1 MRKYYWEMEH
11 NEKVF
16 TQKKNKHTYVQK
28 YKHTVYT
35 ITIMSNSSKDVV
47 RIMSI
52 IVKLKVENAR
62 EKKRRKSVQTNKMN
76 YRADV
81 QVHWS

>member
-1 MRKYYWEMEH
+1 
-11 NEKVF
+11 
-16 TQKKNKHTYVQK
+16 
-28 YKHTVYT
+28 
-35 ITIMSNSSKDVV
+35 MSNSSKDVV

-81 QVHWS
+81 HVKWS